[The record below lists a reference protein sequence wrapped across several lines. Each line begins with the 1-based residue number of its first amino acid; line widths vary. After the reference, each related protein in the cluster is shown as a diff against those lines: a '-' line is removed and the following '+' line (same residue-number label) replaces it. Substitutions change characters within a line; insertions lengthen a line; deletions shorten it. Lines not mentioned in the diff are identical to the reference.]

1 MEQTS
6 KMILVVDMGSQFAH
20 LIARRIRALG
30 VYAEIVLPTITAA
43 ELKSKKPEGIILS
56 GGPRSVYEKDAFT
69 IDKRILERGVPVLG
83 ICYGHQLIAHLL
95 GGKVERASKEY
106 GKEMLDAKE
115 SRLLKGLGRKEQ
127 VWASHGDSVIS
138 APSGFDVTGST
149 AECSIAAFENNEK
162 RVYGVQFHPEVQH
175 TTNGTIVL
183 RNFLEICGS
192 KKDYSIKGLDKKL
205 ISEIKEEVGNEAVMM
220 GVSGGV
226 DSLVASVLIRKAT
239 PNTYCVFVDHGLIRK
254 GEAEEVAEIYRQMG
268 FAHFSMIDASRLFL
282 GRLKGVKDPEEKRK
296 IIGRTFIG
304 VFEKRVEELKKRH
317 NVRWLG
323 QGTIY
328 PDRIESAK
336 ASKQAA
342 IIKTHHNVGGLPE
355 KMKLKLIEP
364 LKDLYK
370 DEVRELGM
378 MLGIKKE
385 LLDRHPFPGP
395 GLAVRIVGEVTQE
408 RIDILKE
415 ADAIFIEELKK
426 SGYYDRTW
434 QAFAALLPV
443 KAVGVMGDARA
454 YGYIIALR
462 AVTSQD
468 AMTADWARL
477 PEELLERISTRI
489 TKKVKGVTR
498 VVYDITQKPPA
509 TIEYE

>member
-1 MEQTS
+1 
-6 KMILVVDMGSQFAH
+6 MILVFDFGGQYVH

-30 VYAEIVLPTITAA
+30 TYAEIVLPTITP
-43 ELKSKKPEGIILS
+43 EGVKKLKPDGIILS

-69 IDKRILERGVPVLG
+69 IDKRILEMGIPVLG

-95 GGKVERASKEY
+95 GGKVEKASKEY
-106 GKEMLDAKE
+106 GKETLSAGE
-115 SRLLKGLGRKEQ
+115 SRILKGLGKREQ
-127 VWASHGDSVIS
+127 VWASHGDSVIK
-138 APSGFDVTGST
+138 APPGFDVVGETE
-149 AECSIAAFENNEK
+149 ECAIAAFENDRK
-162 RVYGVQFHPEVQH
+162 KVYGLQFHPEVQH
-175 TTNGTIVL
+175 TTNGAAVL
-183 RNFLEICGS
+183 KNFIEICGS
-192 KKDYSIKGLDKKL
+192 KNDYSIKGLDKKL
-205 ISEIKEEVGNEAVMM
+205 IAKIKETAGNEAVIM

-239 PNTYCVFVDHGLIRK
+239 PNIHCVFVDHGLIRK
-254 GEAEEVAEIYRQMG
+254 GEAEEVLETYRTLG
-268 FAHFSMIDASRLFL
+268 FEHFSMVDASRLFL
-282 GRLKGVKDPEEKRK
+282 GRLKGVTDPEEKRR
-296 IIGRTFIG
+296 IIGRTFID
-304 VFEKRVEELKKRH
+304 VFEKKVEELKKKHRITF
-317 NVRWLG
+317 LG

-336 ASKQAA
+336 ASKQASV
-342 IIKTHHNVGGLPE
+342 IKTHHNVGGLPE

-364 LKDLYK
+364 LSDLYK
-370 DEVRELGM
+370 DEVRELGTL
-378 MLGIKKE
+378 LGIRKE

-408 RIDILKE
+408 RIGILRE
-415 ADAIFIEELKK
+415 ADAIFMEELKK
-426 SGYYDRTW
+426 SGYYEKTW

-443 KAVGVMGDARA
+443 KAVGVMGDSRA

-477 PEELLERISTRI
+477 PNELLERISTRI

-498 VVYDITQKPPA
+498 VLYDISQKPPA

>member
-1 MEQTS
+1 
-6 KMILVVDMGSQFAH
+6 MILIIDFGSQFAH

-30 VYAEIVLPTITAA
+30 VYAEIVLPKITAA
-43 ELKSKKPEGIILS
+43 EVKAKNPDGIILS
-56 GGPRSVYEKDAFT
+56 GGPKSVYEKDAFT
-69 IDKRILERGVPVLG
+69 IDKRILELGIPVLG
-83 ICYGHQLIAHLL
+83 ICYGHQLIAYLL
-95 GGKVERASKEY
+95 GGKVEKASKEY
-106 GKEMLDAKE
+106 GKETLNAKE
-115 SRLLKGLGRKEQ
+115 SRILKGLGKKEQ

-138 APSGFDVTGST
+138 APSGFEIAGGTE
-149 AECSIAAFENNEK
+149 ECGIAAFENNKK
-162 RVYGVQFHPEVQH
+162 RIYGLQFHPEVQH
-175 TTNGTIVL
+175 TTNGTTVL
-183 RNFLEICGS
+183 KNFLEICGS

-205 ISEIKEEVGNEAVMM
+205 IAEITKLVGKEAVIM

-239 PNTYCVFVDHGLIRK
+239 PNIHCLFVDHGLIRK
-254 GEAEEVAEIYRQMG
+254 GEAAEVAEIYRQLG
-268 FAHFSMIDASRLFL
+268 FEHFSMVDASMMFL
-282 GRLKGVKDPEEKRK
+282 GRLKGVTDPEEKRK
-296 IIGRTFIG
+296 IIGRAFIE
-304 VFEKRVEELKKRH
+304 VFEKKVEELKKRH
-317 NVRWLG
+317 KITFLG

-336 ASKQAA
+336 ASTQASV
-342 IIKTHHNVGGLPE
+342 IKTHHNVGGLPE
-355 KMKLKLIEP
+355 KMKLKLVEP

-370 DEVRELGM
+370 DEVRELGTL
-378 MLGIKKE
+378 LGIKKE
-385 LLDRHPFPGP
+385 LLNRHPFPGP
-395 GLAVRIVGEVTQE
+395 GLAVRIVGEVTPE
-408 RIDILKE
+408 RIGLLRE
-415 ADAIFIEELKK
+415 ADAIYMEELKK
-426 SGYYDRTW
+426 TGYYDRTW

-477 PEELLERISTRI
+477 PDELLERISTRI

-498 VVYDITQKPPA
+498 VLYDISQKPPA

>member
-1 MEQTS
+1 
-6 KMILVVDMGSQFAH
+6 MILVFDMGSQYCH

-30 VYAEIVLPTITAA
+30 VYAEIALPAIKA
-43 ELKSKKPEGIILS
+43 EEVRNKKPEGIILS
-56 GGPRSVYEKDAFT
+56 GGPKSVYEKNAFT
-69 IDKRILERGVPVLG
+69 IDKKILELGIPLLG

-95 GGKVERASKEY
+95 GGKVEKASKEY
-106 GKEMLDAKE
+106 GKETLNAKE
-115 SRLLKGLGRKEQ
+115 SRILKGLGKREQ

-138 APSGFDVTGST
+138 APSGFEVVGETE
-149 AECSIAAFENNEK
+149 ECKIAAFENNKK
-162 RVYGVQFHPEVQH
+162 RIYGLQFHPEVQH
-175 TTNGTIVL
+175 TTNGTTVL
-183 RNFLEICGS
+183 KNFLEICGS
-192 KKDYSIKGLDKKL
+192 KKEYSIKGLDKKL
-205 ISEIKEEVGNEAVMM
+205 VAEIKEKAGNEAVIM

-239 PNTYCVFVDHGLIRK
+239 PNIYCVFVDNGLIRK
-254 GEAEEVAEIYRQMG
+254 GEAEEVAEIYRQLG
-268 FAHFSMIDASRLFL
+268 FGHFSMIDASTMFL
-282 GRLKGVKDPEEKRK
+282 ERLKGATEPEEKRK
-296 IIGRTFIG
+296 IIGKTFIE
-304 VFEKRVEELKKRH
+304 VFEKKVEELKKRH
-317 NVRWLG
+317 RITFLG

-336 ASKQAA
+336 ASKQASV
-342 IIKTHHNVGGLPE
+342 IKTHHNVGGLPE
-355 KMKLKLIEP
+355 KMKLKLLEP
-364 LKDLYK
+364 LKELYK
-370 DEVRELGM
+370 DEVRELGAL
-378 MLGIKKE
+378 LGIRKE
-385 LLDRHPFPGP
+385 LLNRHPFPGP

-408 RIDILKE
+408 RIGILRE
-415 ADAIFIEELKK
+415 ADAIYLEELKK

-477 PEELLERISTRI
+477 PDELLERISTRI

-498 VVYDITQKPPA
+498 VLYDITQKPPA

>member
-1 MEQTS
+1 
-6 KMILVVDMGSQFAH
+6 MIIVVDFGGQYAH

-30 VYAEIVLPTITAA
+30 VYAEIVLPTITEA
-43 ELKSKKPEGIILS
+43 EARKLKPSGIILS

-69 IDKRILERGVPVLG
+69 IDKKILEMGVPVMG
-83 ICYGHQLIAHLL
+83 ICYGHQLIAHML
-95 GGKVERASKEY
+95 GGRVEKASKEY
-106 GKEMLDAKE
+106 GKEMLDARE

-138 APSGFDVTGST
+138 APSGFDVIGST
-149 AECSIAAFENNEK
+149 AECRIAAFENNKK
-162 RVYGVQFHPEVQH
+162 RIYGVQFHPEVQH

-205 ISEIKEEVGNEAVMM
+205 IAEIKGAAGNEAVIM

-239 PNTYCVFVDHGLIRK
+239 PNIYCVFVDHGLIRK
-254 GEAEEVAEIYRQMG
+254 NEAEEVAEIYRQMG
-268 FAHFSMIDASRLFL
+268 FAHFSMIDASRMFL
-282 GRLKGVKDPEEKRK
+282 SRLKGVTDPEEKRK
-296 IIGRTFIG
+296 IIGKTFID
-304 VFEKRVEELKKRH
+304 VFEKKVEELKKKH
-317 NVRWLG
+317 SIKFLG

-336 ASKQAA
+336 ASKQASV
-342 IIKTHHNVGGLPE
+342 IKTHHNVGGLPE

-370 DEVRELGM
+370 DEVRELGTI
-378 MLGIKKE
+378 LGIRKE
-385 LLDRHPFPGP
+385 LLNRHPFPGP

-408 RIDILKE
+408 RIDILRE
-415 ADAIFIEELKK
+415 ADAIFMEELKK
-426 SGYYDRTW
+426 SGYYEKTW

-477 PEELLERISTRI
+477 PHELLEKVSTRI
-489 TKKVKGVTR
+489 TKSVKGVTR
-498 VVYDITQKPPA
+498 VLYDISQKPPA

>member
-1 MEQTS
+1 M
-6 KMILVVDMGSQFAH
+6 MLVVDMGGQYCH

-30 VYAEIVLPTITAA
+30 VYAEIVLPTITPA
-43 ELKSKKPEGIILS
+43 EVKKMKPDGIILS
-56 GGPRSVYEKDAFT
+56 GGPKSVYEKGAFT
-69 IDKRILERGVPVLG
+69 IDKKVLELGIPVLG

-95 GGKVERASKEY
+95 GGKVEKASKEY
-106 GKEMLDAKE
+106 GKEMLAARA
-115 SRLLKGLGRKEQ
+115 SRILKGLGNREQ

-138 APSGFDVTGST
+138 APQGFDVAGST
-149 AECSIAAFENNEK
+149 AECGIAAFENNEK
-162 RVYGVQFHPEVQH
+162 KIYGLQFHPEVQH
-175 TTNGTIVL
+175 TTNGTAIL
-183 RNFLEICGS
+183 KNFIEICGS
-192 KKDYSIKGLDKKL
+192 KKGYSIKGLDKKL
-205 ISEIKEEVGNEAVMM
+205 VAGIKEEIGNEAVIM

-226 DSLVASVLIRKAT
+226 DSLVASILIRKAT
-239 PNTYCVFVDHGLIRK
+239 PNIHCVFVDQGLIRK
-254 GEAEEVAEIYRQMG
+254 GEAEEVAEIYRQLG
-268 FAHFSMIDASRLFL
+268 FRHFSTVDASRTFL
-282 GRLKGVKDPEEKRK
+282 GRLKGVTDPEEKRR
-296 IIGRTFIG
+296 IIGRTFIE
-304 VFEKRVEELKKRH
+304 VFEKKVEELKKRH
-317 NVRWLG
+317 RITFLG

-336 ASKQAA
+336 ASKQASV
-342 IIKTHHNVGGLPE
+342 IKTHHNVGGLPE

-370 DEVRELGM
+370 DEVRELGAL
-378 MLGIKKE
+378 LGIRKE

-395 GLAVRIVGEVTQE
+395 GLAVRIAGEVTQE
-408 RIDILKE
+408 RIGILRE

-426 SGYYDRTW
+426 SGYYEKTW

-477 PEELLERISTRI
+477 PDELLERISTMI

-498 VVYDITQKPPA
+498 VLYDITQKPPA

>member
-1 MEQTS
+1 
-6 KMILVVDMGSQFAH
+6 MILIVDLGSQFAH

-30 VYAEIVLPTITAA
+30 TYAEIVLPTITEA
-43 ELKSKKPEGIILS
+43 EARKMKPEGIILS

-69 IDKRILERGVPVLG
+69 IDKRILELGIPVLG

-95 GGKVERASKEY
+95 GGKVEKASKEY
-106 GKEMLDAKE
+106 GKEILSARE
-115 SRLLKGLGRKEQ
+115 SRILKGLGKKEQ

-138 APSGFDVTGST
+138 APAGFEVVGKTE
-149 AECSIAAFENNEK
+149 ECGIAAFENNK
-162 RVYGVQFHPEVQH
+162 KKIYGLQFHPEVQH
-175 TTNGTIVL
+175 TTNGTAVL
-183 RNFLEICGS
+183 RNFLGICGS
-192 KKDYSIKGLDKKL
+192 KNDYSIKGLDKKL
-205 ISEIKEEVGNEAVMM
+205 IAEIKETAGNEAVIM

-239 PNTYCVFVDHGLIRK
+239 PNIYCVFVDHGLIRK
-254 GEAEEVAEIYRQMG
+254 GEAEEVAEVYRQVG
-268 FAHFSMIDASRLFL
+268 FAHFSMVDASKLFL
-282 GRLKGVKDPEEKRK
+282 GRLKGVTDPEEKRK
-296 IIGRTFIG
+296 IIGRAFIE
-304 VFEKRVEELKKRH
+304 VFEKKVEELKKKHRISF
-317 NVRWLG
+317 LG

-336 ASKQAA
+336 ASKQASV
-342 IIKTHHNVGGLPE
+342 IKTHHNVGGLPE

-370 DEVRELGM
+370 DEVRELGKI
-378 MLGIKKE
+378 LGIRKD
-385 LLDRHPFPGP
+385 LLNRHPFPGP

-415 ADAIFIEELKK
+415 ADAIFMEELKK
-426 SGYYDRTW
+426 SGYYDKTW

-498 VVYDITQKPPA
+498 VLYDISQKPPA